1 MPESESFADRF
12 WNVVCAYQS
21 LLFVLLGIEAVL
33 LVLLGFSAWVGPQD
47 AASNAILVL
56 DVGIVG
62 VGFVGSAY
70 ALFRCRRRQA
80 ARRGYKT
87 DP

>member
-1 MPESESFADRF
+1 MSESESFADRF

-21 LLFVLLGIEAVL
+21 LLFVLLGVEAVL
-33 LVLLGFSAWVGPQD
+33 LVLLGFSAWVGPPNP
-47 AASNAILVL
+47 ASNAILVL
-56 DVGIVG
+56 DVVVVG
-62 VGFVGSAY
+62 LGFVGSAY

-80 ARRGYKT
+80 ARRGYEL